1 METNCA
7 IHWIEIYPV
16 DSAIRRLNNR
26 DLAELCSSTGQ
37 SWPVARGAG
46 MQATFAWMKCENGV
60 VWHAQKNFHQYYF
73 FLVWEL
79 EMIIVGILIAMKY
92 IVNGALQK
100 HMVFFLFYQNLVGQ
114 VVGNKALMGIA

>member
-26 DLAELCSSTGQ
+26 DLAEFVQQYRTKLTRGPW
-37 SWPVARGAG
+37 SWHASNIC
-46 MQATFAWMKCENGV
+46 MDEMWNGV

-79 EMIIVGILIAMKY
+79 EMIVGILIAMKY
-92 IVNGALQK
+92 IVNGVLQK
-100 HMVFFLFYQNLVGQ
+100 HMVFFLFCQNLVGQ